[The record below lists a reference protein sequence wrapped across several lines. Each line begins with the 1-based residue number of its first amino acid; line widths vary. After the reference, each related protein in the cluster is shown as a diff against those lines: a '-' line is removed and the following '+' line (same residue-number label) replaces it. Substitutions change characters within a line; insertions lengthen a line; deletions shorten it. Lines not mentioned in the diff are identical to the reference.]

1 MSGRPFTGS
10 SKVGRPEKD
19 IVHIDGGS
27 YMGRR
32 GKDLGY
38 YGDGGAS
45 SKVLIAWNGNSGA
58 SGQSQES
65 GQSPLDRRNPGILF
79 DEESNQKTFS
89 RYLLPI
95 PVSPGNLLFHGV
107 GLASCA
113 AVLPRNGDW
122 PCAKRG
128 DDQTYAFPNSL
139 LMGPMENR
147 IQILGNKSRSI
158 AGVIAAQTF
167 HIDMN
172 LNPARLA
179 AIP

>member
-1 MSGRPFTGS
+1 MFSN
-10 SKVGRPEKD
+10 VGRPEKD

-27 YMGRR
+27 YLERQ

-45 SKVLIAWNGNSGA
+45 SKSIDCMEWKLRGKQPV
-58 SGQSQES
+58 S
-65 GQSPLDRRNPGILF
+65 GQSPLDSRKPRMFF
-79 DEESNQKTFS
+79 DEESNQKLFS

-107 GLASCA
+107 YLASCA
-113 AVLPRNGDW
+113 APLPQNGDW
-122 PCAKRG
+122 QCAKRG
-128 DDQTYAFPNSL
+128 DDQTYTFPKSL

-147 IQILGNKSRSI
+147 VQIPGNKSRSI
-158 AGVIAAQTF
+158 AGVVATLTF

>member
-1 MSGRPFTGS
+1 M
-10 SKVGRPEKD
+10 E
-19 IVHIDGGS
+19 
-27 YMGRR
+27 RR

-38 YGDGGAS
+38 YGDGGAI
-45 SKVLIAWNGNSGA
+45 SKVLIAWNGNSG
-58 SGQSQES
+58 SE
-65 GQSPLDRRNPGILF
+65 R
-79 DEESNQKTFS
+79 
-89 RYLLPI
+89 
-95 PVSPGNLLFHGV
+95 PVSGVRTVSLGQPKTPDTFRRGKQSKDILAIPSSHSSVSGKPPLHGV
-107 GLASCA
+107 GLASCV
-113 AVLPRNGDW
+113 AVLPRNGGW

-128 DDQTYAFPNSL
+128 DDQTNAFSNSL
-139 LMGPMENR
+139 LVGPMENR

>member
-1 MSGRPFTGS
+1 MEWKPRGEWPVSG
-10 SKVGRPEKD
+10 GRTVSLGQPKPPD
-19 IVHIDGGS
+19 TF
-27 YMGRR
+27 RR
-32 GKDLGY
+32 GKQ
-38 YGDGGAS
+38 
-45 SKVLIAWNGNSGA
+45 SK
-58 SGQSQES
+58 
-65 GQSPLDRRNPGILF
+65 DILAIP
-79 DEESNQKTFS
+79 
-89 RYLLPI
+89 LPI

-122 PCAKRG
+122 QCAKRG
-128 DDQTYAFPNSL
+128 DDQTYAFPDSL
-139 LMGPMENR
+139 LMGPRDNR

-158 AGVIAAQTF
+158 AGVIAAHSF